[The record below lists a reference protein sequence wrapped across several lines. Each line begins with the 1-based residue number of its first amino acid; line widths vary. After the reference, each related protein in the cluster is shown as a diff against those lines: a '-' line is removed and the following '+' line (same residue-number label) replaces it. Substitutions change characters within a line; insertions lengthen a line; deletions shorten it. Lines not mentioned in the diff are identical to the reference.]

1 MAAGDKDSFHRARFA
16 SLFDFAAG
24 AHACATVAA
33 AVPATA
39 VGAEVQVALPAAI
52 HSLVVR
58 AEALLAF
65 EAAGLAVLAAQV
77 REIMSRLLPS
87 LLHLLLPTF
96 L

>member
-1 MAAGDKDSFHRARFA
+1 MLVAAILRFLARFA
-16 SLFDFAAG
+16 SLLDFAAW
-24 AHACATVAA
+24 AHACAAVAA
-33 AVPATA
+33 AVLATA

-77 REIMSRLLPS
+77 SEIMCHP
-87 LLHLLLPTF
+87 LHLLLPMF